1 MSNNPH
7 YKIVPDEVESRN
19 FRVAHHG
26 SEYTVSY
33 KKRLLHG
40 LMKREANKMLAFL
53 EEKRASAI
61 DRLADA
67 ITEYQEAD
75 LRPAQRAK
83 FISELSVKHRISKKT
98 ISTAILMLAGGINAG
113 GKL

>member
-1 MSNNPH
+1 MTPR
-7 YKIVPDEVESRN
+7 YKIMSDEVEPRK
-19 FRVAHHG
+19 FRVAHYG

-40 LMKREANKMLAFL
+40 LTKCEANEMLVLL
-53 EEKRASAI
+53 EEKRANAI

-75 LRPAQRAK
+75 LRPAQQAR
-83 FISELSVKHRISKKT
+83 FISELSVKHHIAKKT
-98 ISTAILMLAGGINAG
+98 ISTAILMLAGGVNAQQG
-113 GKL
+113 Y